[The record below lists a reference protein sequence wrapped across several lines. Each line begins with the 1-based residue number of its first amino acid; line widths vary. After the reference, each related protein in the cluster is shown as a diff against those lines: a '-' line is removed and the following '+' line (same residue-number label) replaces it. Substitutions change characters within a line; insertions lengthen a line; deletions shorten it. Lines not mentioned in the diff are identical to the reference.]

1 MAKPFDVIL
10 DEDHGSLSFGRKK
23 DLVEVIFL
31 TDFRI
36 IENDSVHW
44 ADWGKWMSQSDQAS
58 PEAEGPV
65 SDTPVTVCSKPVGLL
80 A

>member
-1 MAKPFDVIL
+1 MAKPFDVML
-10 DEDHGSLSFGRKK
+10 VEDHGSLSFGWKK

-44 ADWGKWMSQSDQAS
+44 AD
-58 PEAEGPV
+58 
-65 SDTPVTVCSKPVGLL
+65 
-80 A
+80 